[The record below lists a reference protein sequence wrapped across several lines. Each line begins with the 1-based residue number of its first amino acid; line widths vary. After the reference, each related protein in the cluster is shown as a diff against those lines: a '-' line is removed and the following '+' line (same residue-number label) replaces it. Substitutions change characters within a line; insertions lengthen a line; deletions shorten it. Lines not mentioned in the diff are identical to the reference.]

1 MSLQDHLVFF
11 LANYLAIFEFEL
23 ILRQK
28 ENEVSDYEMEE
39 YEKCKEECCDLKVQC
54 RQSMYRRKKKWP
66 SYFNSIQSEGRI
78 FLLDFPNDPYFRNVK
93 CFYKSLDIFMKR
105 YKGNHFHIYERNDK
119 LSRLTI
125 SIETGSELYL
135 FCCKNYEVMF
145 DAEPPEFPDIIL
157 CIDLHRL
164 DLRKCSGIYSPEY
177 QFFWIHH
184 EAQI

>member
-39 YEKCKEECCDLKVQC
+39 YEKYTECCDLKVPC
-54 RQSMYRRKKKWP
+54 RQSMYRKKKRYR

-78 FLLDFPNDPYFRNVK
+78 FLLDFPNEPYFRNVK
-93 CFYKSLDIFMKR
+93 CFYKSLDTFMKR
-105 YKGNHFHIYERNDK
+105 YKGNHFHIYERNDI
-119 LSRLTI
+119 LSRLTV

-135 FCCKNYEVMF
+135 FCCKNYEEMF
-145 DAEPPEFPDIIL
+145 DAEPPEFPDVIL

-164 DLRKCSGIYSPEY
+164 DLKKYLGISNAEY
-177 QFFWIHH
+177 DYFWIHH
-184 EAQI
+184 GAQI